1 MIAEPLEKG
10 LAEDIENE
18 VVQITWNRY
27 DARAG
32 VTFSSAGAARRRLS
46 CVIRSTRLWIFPP
59 FNPDVVAALL
69 ISPYFPA
76 ALTHQS
82 ASLFPHFAEMSEQAR
97 RLRRRLL

>member
-27 DARAG
+27 DVRASG
-32 VTFSSAGAARRRLS
+32 NFSSAEMASRT
-46 CVIRSTRLWIFPP
+46 CVIGLTPIWIFPL
-59 FNPDVVAALL
+59 FFYVVVALL
-69 ISPYFPA
+69 FSPYFPA

-82 ASLFPHFAEMSEQAR
+82 ASLFLHFAEMNELAC